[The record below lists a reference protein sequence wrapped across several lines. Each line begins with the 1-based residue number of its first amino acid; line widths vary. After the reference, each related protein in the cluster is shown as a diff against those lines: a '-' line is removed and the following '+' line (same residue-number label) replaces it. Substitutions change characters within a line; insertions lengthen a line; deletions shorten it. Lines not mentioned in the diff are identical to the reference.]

1 MHLIGITGRA
11 RSGKDT
17 AARILRDLH
26 GYRPAAFAEPLKK
39 MAAIL
44 CDEAEALFHDDETK
58 EATCHLHG
66 KTRRHIL
73 QLLGT
78 ECVKPYFGEGV
89 WIRHMF
95 RRINTGMYGTRVVI
109 TDVRFEPEADAIIAA
124 GGVILKMHRHGG
136 LTGEEAA
143 HSSEAGIDPD
153 KVDFNIFNNG
163 SVGELGH
170 ELEKIARFM
179 ELNR

>member
-1 MHLIGITGRA
+1 MYLIGITGRA

-26 GYRPAAFAEPLKK
+26 GYSPAAFAEPLKQ
-39 MAAIL
+39 MAAIF
-44 CDEAEALFHDDETK
+44 CDEPEALFHDDDAK

-89 WIRHMF
+89 WVRHMLK
-95 RRINTGMYGTRVVI
+95 RIHAGRYGTRVVI
-109 TDVRFEPEADAIIAA
+109 TDVRFEAEADAILEA
-124 GGVILKMHRHGG
+124 GGVILKLERQGG
-136 LTGEEAA
+136 LTGTEAS
-143 HSSEAGIDPD
+143 HVSEAGIDPD
-153 KVDFNIFNNG
+153 KVDFTIFNNG
-163 SVGELGH
+163 SVGELAH
-170 ELEKIARFM
+170 ELEKVARFM
-179 ELNR
+179 EINR

>member
-26 GYRPAAFAEPLKK
+26 GYSPAAFAEPLKQ
-39 MAAIL
+39 MASIF
-44 CDEAEALFHDDETK
+44 CDEAESLFHDDEAK
-58 EATCHLHG
+58 EAVCHLHG
-66 KTRRHIL
+66 KTRRQIL

-78 ECVKPYFGEGV
+78 ECVKTYFGEGV
-89 WIRHMF
+89 WVRHMF
-95 RRINTGMYGTRVVI
+95 KRINSGQYGTKIVI

-143 HSSEAGIDPD
+143 HSSEAGIDPY
-153 KVDFNIFNNG
+153 KVDFNIFNSG
-163 SVGELGH
+163 SVGELAH
-170 ELEKIARFM
+170 ELEKIARSV
-179 ELNR
+179 EINW